1 MNYVGILHDRAFQ
14 VTGPDEGGVWELS
27 CDDPAVW
34 FPLTH
39 RRIRDEL
46 CDHMTVV
53 VSRSSSAVLKLT
65 DDGDWTESEGVPLM
79 PPIHCLRPRSSSFGR
94 TEIWIA
100 CCAVEYEGV
109 RLKGEDLERHRPRQS

>member
-1 MNYVGILHDRAFQ
+1 MNYVGILRDRAFQ
-14 VTGPDEGGVWELS
+14 VTGPDEGGEWELS
-27 CDDPAVW
+27 CDDPEVW

-53 VSRSSSAVLKLT
+53 VSRSLSAVSRLT
-65 DDGDWTESEGVPLM
+65 DDGELTESEAAPLM
-79 PPIHCLRPRSSSFGR
+79 PPIHCLRPRSWSFGR

-100 CCAVEYEGV
+100 CCAVECERV